1 MRIRKHHSNRSRIC
15 LQAGRCFLFVVL
27 ICSNAWLVSVNQRL
41 ALIQVDQEAE
51 EGFDMERNY
60 SIAVSHPQKNNQPM
74 LVSQAELQRRYAKFR
89 YRAPLPR
96 NINTYDPNQE
106 CGTAPKF
113 ASFFEQS
120 GKVRSF
126 RNEDKTL
133 YNLFFRGQ
141 QARTTATLSQQ
152 KPKEKFTYV
161 ELGAFNG
168 VRESNTRFFDVCLEW
183 TGLLIEANPLKYS
196 KLLETRPH
204 AHCLNYAPSCTKPQT
219 IDFHSVSFTNA
230 AQANVPNFYD
240 NTSLVQVPCDR
251 LTPTVVDIL
260 GGHVSFF
267 SLDVEGAEA
276 MVLQTIFGDFE
287 TKISVDVWMVENVN
301 HFCPPE
307 PKGCVSRDESRS
319 ILQHAGYVGYHSV
332 VLGSDLFVRPN
343 SRYAHILEYRFR
355 SKHVIPP
362 EPAPG

>member
-1 MRIRKHHSNRSRIC
+1 M
-15 LQAGRCFLFVVL
+15 LFVAL
-27 ICSNAWLVSVNQRL
+27 ICSNAWIFIVNQRL
-41 ALIQVDQEAE
+41 ALIQVNQEAE
-51 EGFDMERNY
+51 EGLDMERNY
-60 SIAVSHPQKNNQPM
+60 SFAVSHPPKNNQPM

-89 YRAPLPR
+89 YRDQQPR
-96 NINTYDPNQE
+96 NIITYDPSQE

-126 RNEDKTL
+126 RNEDKTV
-133 YNLFFRGQ
+133 YNLFFHDQ

-152 KPKEKFTYV
+152 KQEDKFTYV

-240 NTSLVQVPCDR
+240 NTSLVQVPGDR

-260 GGHVSFF
+260 GGHVLFF
-267 SLDVEGAEA
+267 SLNVEGAEA

-307 PKGCVSRDESRS
+307 PKGCASRDEARS
-319 ILQHAGYVGYHSV
+319 ILQHAGYVGFRSV

-343 SRYAHILEYRFR
+343 SRYA
-355 SKHVIPP
+355 
-362 EPAPG
+362 